1 MIALIC
7 EADELCYRAAF
18 ACQKQGYIVK
28 TTKGNHDFQNKYT
41 KTDIVKFFKQKGKE
55 LDRDYEV
62 EGYSILEPE
71 YIVKHTID
79 MMVKRLFEVKVE
91 KKKVKEVR
99 LFLSC
104 PENFRYK
111 VATIPGPKGQGYKAG
126 RPPKPHWL
134 QMCKERLM
142 KKHGA
147 QVLAKNEADDAL
159 GIFTGKGKCVVHIDK
174 DINMVDGWHLNHV
187 TGEIY
192 FIDKGL
198 GEGNRGL
205 RFFYKQLLTGDATD
219 NIPGCKNPAKAHFK
233 EQPNFSGDSAEKVL
247 VGLQTEEQYFNV
259 IRNMYRHTYGNS
271 WEEALKEVA
280 DLVWIKRWKDET
292 GSQYLQNRGLL

>member
-1 MIALIC
+1 MILII
-7 EADELCYRAAF
+7 EGDEICYRAAF
-18 ACQKQGYIVK
+18 ACQKQCYKVK
-28 TTKGNHDFQNKYT
+28 TPRGEYDFKNKYT
-41 KTDIVKFFKQKGKE
+41 KTDIVGHFRRRNKV
-55 LDRDYEV
+55 LDVDYNLIPYHEV
-62 EGYSILEPE
+62 EEE
-71 YIVKHTID
+71 FIVKHTLD
-79 MMVKRLFEVKVE
+79 VMVE
-91 KKKVKEVR
+91 KLWDYKIDNKKVKEVH
-99 LFLSC
+99 LWLSS
-104 PENFRYK
+104 PDNFRYS
-111 VATIPGPKGQGYKAG
+111 VVNIPGPKGLGYKAG

-134 QMCKERLM
+134 QVCKERLM
-142 KKHGA
+142 SKHGA
-147 QVLAKNEADDAL
+147 QILACNEADDAL
-159 GIFTGKGKCVVHIDK
+159 GIFAGKGKCVVHIDK

-187 TGEIY
+187 TGEVYCIE
-192 FIDKGL
+192 KGL